1 MRKIFRLL
9 ITLLC
14 SVLVLGGVLYGCGKK
29 GDPRPSGV
37 APPKAVSDLKASVA
51 DYGVVLRWTIPDA
64 KGGIQ
69 RYRIERSE
77 LRAKGATCPDCPLE
91 YAVVAEIASNDPKL
105 AREGANVVV
114 YLDSAIK
121 AGYLYTYR
129 VITCDLSGLCS
140 QASNIGEVVVSPD
153 SPLGKEVP
161 GKK

>member
-129 VITCDLSGLCS
+129 VIRCDLSGLCS

>member
-1 MRKIFRLL
+1 VTRILRLL
-9 ITLLC
+9 IILLC
-14 SVLVLGGVLYGCGKK
+14 SGLVLGGVLYGCGKK

-37 APPKAVSDLKASVA
+37 APPKAISDLKASLV

-64 KGGIQ
+64 KDGIQ

-77 LRAKGATCPDCPLE
+77 LRAKGTTCPDCPLE
-91 YAVVAEIASNDPKL
+91 YAVVADIASNDPKL
-105 AREGANVVV
+105 AKEGANVVI
-114 YLDSAIK
+114 YLDSGIK

-129 VITCDLSGLCS
+129 VIICDLSGICS

-153 SPLGKEVP
+153 STRGKEGS

>member
-1 MRKIFRLL
+1 MTKIFRLL
-9 ITLLC
+9 IILLC
-14 SVLVLGGVLYGCGKK
+14 SGLVLGGVLYGCGKK
-29 GDPRPSGV
+29 GDPRPFGV
-37 APPKAVSDLKASVA
+37 APPKAISDLKTSLA

-69 RYRIERSE
+69 RYKIERSE
-77 LRAKGATCPDCPLE
+77 LLTKGTTCPGCPVE
-91 YAVVAEIASNDPKL
+91 YAPVADITSNDPKL
-105 AREGANVVV
+105 AKEGANVVI
-114 YLDSAIK
+114 YLDSGIK

-153 SPLGKEVP
+153 YPRGKEGS

>member
-37 APPKAVSDLKASVA
+37 APPKAVSDLKASLA
-51 DYGVVLRWTIPDA
+51 DYGVILRWTIPDD

-129 VITCDLSGLCS
+129 VIRCDLSGLCS

>member
-1 MRKIFRLL
+1 MTKIFRLL

-14 SVLVLGGVLYGCGKK
+14 SGLVLGGVLYGCGKK

-37 APPKAVSDLKASVA
+37 APPKAISDLKASLV
-51 DYGVVLRWTIPDA
+51 DYGVFLRWTIPDA

-77 LRAKGATCPDCPLE
+77 LRAKGTTCPDCPLE
-91 YAVVAEIASNDPKL
+91 YAVVADITSNDPKL
-105 AREGANVVV
+105 AKEGPNVVI

-129 VITCDLSGLCS
+129 VITCDLSGICS

-153 SPLGKEVP
+153 SPLGKEGS

>member
-1 MRKIFRLL
+1 VTRILRLL
-9 ITLLC
+9 IILLC
-14 SVLVLGGVLYGCGKK
+14 SGLVLGGVLYGCGKK

-37 APPKAVSDLKASVA
+37 TPPKAISDLKASLV

-69 RYRIERSE
+69 KYRIERSE
-77 LRAKGATCPDCPLE
+77 LRAKGTTCPDCPLE
-91 YAVVAEIASNDPKL
+91 YAVVADIASNDPKL
-105 AREGANVVV
+105 AKEGENAVV

-129 VITCDLSGLCS
+129 VITCDLSGICS

-153 SPLGKEVP
+153 SPRGKEGS

>member
-1 MRKIFRLL
+1 VTKILRLL

-37 APPKAVSDLKASVA
+37 APPKPISDLKESLA
-51 DYGVVLRWTIPDA
+51 DYGVVLRWTIPDT
-64 KGGIQ
+64 KDGIQ
-69 RYRIERSE
+69 KYRIERSE
-77 LRAKGATCPDCPLE
+77 LLAKGAKCPDCPLE
-91 YAVVAEIASNDPKL
+91 YAVVADLSSNDPKL
-105 AREGANVVV
+105 AKEGENAVL
-114 YLDSAIK
+114 YLDAGIK

-129 VITCDLSGLCS
+129 VVTCDLSGICS

-153 SPLGKEVP
+153 YPQGKEGP